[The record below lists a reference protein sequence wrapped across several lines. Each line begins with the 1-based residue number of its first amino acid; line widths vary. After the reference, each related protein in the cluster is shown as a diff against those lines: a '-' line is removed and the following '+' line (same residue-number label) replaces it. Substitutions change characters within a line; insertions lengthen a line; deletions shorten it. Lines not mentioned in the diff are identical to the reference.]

1 MNPTPRTPI
10 APTPRAR
17 TRGLAW
23 ALALCAGV
31 VLAQGT
37 PASPV
42 RAWEWFRGENG
53 NVREGNERLRAN
65 DAASALRAYE
75 AAARELPSD
84 PGVHLNRG
92 LALLA
97 LAEHDK
103 AREAFLLATEPPAPA
118 AIRAAAY
125 YDLGLAFYRQA
136 DAAATAAAHDAIAQG
151 AAQPGAAQPG
161 AAQPGATLPGATQ
174 PSAAG
179 GTGAGAAAAP
189 EVDHREAQRL
199 FREAAD
205 GFRRSLRI
213 QPGNRDAAWNLE
225 LAVRRLREEEEA
237 QRREEEQQ
245 RQEQQDQQDQQ
256 DQQERQQQ
264 DGQQPQDGQQDP
276 QQPQDGQPQDG
287 QQPDGQPQDEAQQP
301 QQPTPDG
308 EQGQDPQ
315 QPSPQ
320 PDGQQGQNAPQQ
332 PGEAPEP
339 QGGERER
346 QPAAPSEDG
355 LPAEA
360 ARVLDALRD
369 GEENLERYRA
379 RARAL
384 RENRAPE
391 QDW

>member
-1 MNPTPRTPI
+1 VNPTPHTLD
-10 APTPRAR
+10 APPRRAR
-17 TRGLAW
+17 LGGLAG
-23 ALALCAGV
+23 ALALLGALV
-31 VLAQGT
+31 IAQG
-37 PASPV
+37 AV
-42 RAWEWFRGENG
+42 AARVHAWEWFRGENG
-53 NVREGNERLRAN
+53 HVRDGNERLRAN
-65 DAASALRAYE
+65 DAAGALREYE

-97 LAEHDK
+97 LSEHDK

-136 DAAATAAAHDAIAQG
+136 DAAATAAADAAVAQG
-151 AAQPGAAQPG
+151 AAQPAPG
-161 AAQPGATLPGATQ
+161 AAPAVPG
-174 PSAAG
+174 
-179 GTGAGAAAAP
+179 GAAEPPQA
-189 EVDHREAQRL
+189 DHREAQRL

-245 RQEQQDQQDQQ
+245 RQQQEQQE
-256 DQQERQQQ
+256 QEEQP
-264 DGQQPQDGQQDP
+264 PQDGQQGDSEQEP
-276 QQPQDGQPQDG
+276 QQPEDGQQQNPPQQDGQ
-287 QQPDGQPQDEAQQP
+287 
-301 QQPTPDG
+301 
-308 EQGQDPQ
+308 QGQDPQ
-315 QPSPQ
+315 QPPQ
-320 PDGQQGQNAPQQ
+320 DGQQPEDAQQPENGQPRDQPPQDGQQNQDPQPQAQPEQ

-339 QGGERER
+339 QGGERPQ
-346 QPAAPSEDG
+346 QPAAPSDDG

-384 RENRAPE
+384 RENRAPA

>member
-1 MNPTPRTPI
+1 VNPPPHTLD
-10 APTPRAR
+10 APPQRASF
-17 TRGLAW
+17 RGFSW
-23 ALALCAGV
+23 ALALVCGLV
-31 VLAQGT
+31 VAQGAFA
-37 PASPV
+37 PRAH
-42 RAWEWFRGENG
+42 AWEWFRGENG
-53 NVREGNERLRAN
+53 HVHDGNERLRAN
-65 DAASALRAYE
+65 DAAGALREYE

-136 DAAATAAAHDAIAQG
+136 DAAATAAANAAVAQG
-151 AAQPGAAQPG
+151 AAQPPAGAAQPPGG
-161 AAQPGATLPGATQ
+161 AAEPPQA
-174 PSAAG
+174 
-179 GTGAGAAAAP
+179 
-189 EVDHREAQRL
+189 DHREAQRL

-245 RQEQQDQQDQQ
+245 RQQQEQQEQEQQQQ
-256 DQQERQQQ
+256 QQQQ
-264 DGQQPQDGQQDP
+264 DGQQGDSQQDP
-276 QQPQDGQPQDG
+276 QQPQDGEQQDPQQQDG
-287 QQPDGQPQDEAQQP
+287 Q
-301 QQPTPDG
+301 
-308 EQGQDPQ
+308 QGQDPQ
-315 QPSPQ
+315 QPPQ
-320 PDGQQGQNAPQQ
+320 DGQQPENAQQPENGQPQDQPPQNGQQGQDPQPQPEQ

-339 QGGERER
+339 QGGERPQ
-346 QPAAPSEDG
+346 QPAAPSQDG

-384 RENRAPE
+384 RENRAPA

>member
-1 MNPTPRTPI
+1 VNPPPNTHD
-10 APTPRAR
+10 APTQRASV
-17 TRGLAW
+17 RGLWW
-23 ALALCAGV
+23 ALALLCGLLVGQSAF
-31 VLAQGT
+31 A
-37 PASPV
+37 PRAH
-42 RAWEWFRGENG
+42 AWEWFRGENG
-53 NVREGNERLRAN
+53 HVRDGNERLRAN
-65 DAASALRAYE
+65 DAAAALRAYE

-136 DAAATAAAHDAIAQG
+136 DAAATAAADTAIAQG
-151 AAQPGAAQPG
+151 AAQPPAGAAQP
-161 AAQPGATLPGATQ
+161 P
-174 PSAAG
+174 
-179 GTGAGAAAAP
+179 AGAAEPPQA
-189 EVDHREAQRL
+189 DHREAQRL

-225 LAVRRLREEEEA
+225 LAVRRLREEKEA

-245 RQEQQDQQDQQ
+245 RQQQEQQEQEQQQ
-256 DQQERQQQ
+256 QQQ
-264 DGQQPQDGQQDP
+264 DGQQGDSQQDP
-276 QQPQDGQPQDG
+276 QQPQDGEQQDPQQQDG
-287 QQPDGQPQDEAQQP
+287 Q
-301 QQPTPDG
+301 
-308 EQGQDPQ
+308 QGQDPQ
-315 QPSPQ
+315 QPPQDGPQ
-320 PDGQQGQNAPQQ
+320 PENAQQPENGQPQDQPPQDGQQGQDPQPQPEQ

-339 QGGERER
+339 QGGERPQ
-346 QPAAPSEDG
+346 QPAAPSQDG

-384 RENRAPE
+384 RENRAPA

>member
-1 MNPTPRTPI
+1 MKPMDRTRTPLVSTH
-10 APTPRAR
+10 AAS
-17 TRGLAW
+17 TRGV
-23 ALALCAGV
+23 ALAVMLAAA
-31 VLAQGT
+31 LLAAQGALAA
-37 PASPV
+37 PA

-65 DAASALRAYE
+65 DAAGALRAYE

-97 LAEHDK
+97 LSQHDK

-136 DAAATAAAHDAIAQG
+136 DAAATAAANDAIAQG
-151 AAQPGAAQPG
+151 AAQPSAVQPG
-161 AAQPGATLPGATQ
+161 TGQQ
-174 PSAAG
+174 
-179 GTGAGAAAAP
+179 GTGAAP
-189 EVDHREAQRL
+189 EADHREAQRL

-225 LAVRRLREEEEA
+225 LALRRLREEEEA

-245 RQEQQDQQDQQ
+245 RQQQQDQQQQ
-256 DQQERQQQ
+256 DQQQQDQQQQDQQQQDQQQQDGQQGEDGQPQQPQDGQPQNQPPRDGQQGQEPQQPSQ
-264 DGQQPQDGQQDP
+264 DGQQPQDGQQ
-276 QQPQDGQPQDG
+276 GQEP
-287 QQPDGQPQDEAQQP
+287 
-301 QQPTPDG
+301 
-308 EQGQDPQ
+308 
-315 QPSPQ
+315 PQ
-320 PDGQQGQNAPQQ
+320 PDPQPQ
-332 PGEAPEP
+332 PGEATEP
-339 QGGERER
+339 QGGEREQ

-384 RENRAPE
+384 RENRAPA